1 MAYKITKMK
10 RINFEYFLWRTEVT
24 LKQTKQF
31 NHIYTQRSLISLC
44 LVVQV
49 FTVLRYRSD
58 KDFCLGT
65 GNRRTDMNLENMK
78 NTWTYYHS
86 LSSLKIFV
94 KSMQPS
100 LRKSAD
106 KKKGGGGN
114 TRNTKERKKTTT
126 ITLRSS
132 VENGSS

>member
-31 NHIYTQRSLISLC
+31 NHIYTYKSLIPLC

-49 FTVLRYRSD
+49 FTVFEISFGQGFLSRDRKQKNGYEFGKYEKHLDVLS
-58 KDFCLGT
+58 FSVIP
-65 GNRRTDMNLENMK
+65 ENIC
-78 NTWTYYHS
+78 
-86 LSSLKIFV
+86 KIYAAISEKV
-94 KSMQPS
+94 CRQ
-100 LRKSAD
+100 
-106 KKKGGGGN
+106 KKGD
-114 TRNTKERKKTTT
+114 TRNTKERKKPTT